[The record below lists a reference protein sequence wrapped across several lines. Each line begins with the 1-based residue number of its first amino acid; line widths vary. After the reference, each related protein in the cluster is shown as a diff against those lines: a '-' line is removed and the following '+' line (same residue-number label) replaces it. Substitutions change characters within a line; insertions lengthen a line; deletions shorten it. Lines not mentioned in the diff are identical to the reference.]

1 MNQDTPVPPLL
12 LARRYRV
19 RILGE
24 VQRMGPDGVALDDH
38 FDRSCEQPILVVLA
52 LNTRKPCRAGLLKVA
67 GFEFPSAPDNDLQR
81 AISRIRGKASLG
93 PRRLPIP
100 HRSMQDTYYLDL
112 PWWEVDATSFVM
124 ATRDVEALSASEIE
138 HLLGLWQADPR
149 ELYPSVPEPEWRQ
162 LFAAARVL
170 DRHIQTLPR
179 AEREQLT
186 NLNTYR
192 AEVMHTTNVGIG
204 QESTK
209 KSVLVIEDN
218 SSVAS
223 LIADMLSDY
232 RVHIVSSMRDSL
244 EFLREHHGQID
255 GAVIDLHLDDEKLDY
270 SGLTVL
276 ERMSSDHAEVPR
288 LLITSSTIQ
297 GSVEKFKAEYGLSE
311 IVFKAPEEKAIP
323 HLLIAVE
330 RMINNRRLRRI
341 AQFNADTAAIGRAIG
356 GRLTEH
362 RRNYRL
368 QRSETAM
375 VAAERTLADLEAF
388 HESCETFEAEL
399 GSIEDV
405 ELDQRMRAF
414 LDRFKNYRKG
424 RPSSS

>member
-1 MNQDTPVPPLL
+1 MTHDTPVPPPL

-24 VQRMGPDGVALDDH
+24 VQRMDSDGIALEDH

-52 LNTRKPCRAGLLKVA
+52 LNTRKPCRASLLKVA

-93 PRRLPIP
+93 ARRLPIP
-100 HRSMQDTYYLDL
+100 HRSMQDTYHLDL

-124 ATRDVEALSASEIE
+124 ATRNVETLSAVEIE

-149 ELYPSVPEPEWRQ
+149 ELYPSVPQSEWRQ
-162 LFAAARVL
+162 LVAATGEL

-179 AEREQLT
+179 AEREGLT
-186 NLNTYR
+186 NLNTFR
-192 AEVMHTTNVGIG
+192 AEVMHTTNVGLG
-204 QESTK
+204 QEATK
-209 KSVLVIEDN
+209 KSLLVIEDN
-218 SSVAS
+218 STVAG

-255 GAVIDLHLDDEKLDY
+255 GAVIDLHLDNEKLDY

-311 IVFKAPEEKAIP
+311 IVFKAPDEKAIP

-330 RMINNRRLRRI
+330 RMINDRRLRRI

-356 GRLTEH
+356 GRLTAH
-362 RRNYRL
+362 RRKYRL
-368 QRSETAM
+368 HHNEAAM
-375 VAAERTLADLEAF
+375 AAAERTLADLEAF

-399 GSIEDV
+399 GSIDDA
-405 ELDQRMRAF
+405 ELDQRIRAF
-414 LDRFKNYRKG
+414 LARFENYEKG
-424 RPSSS
+424 RPSGS